1 MSEGS
6 SFSLSRL
13 GRKRSNRQSE
23 LDIFASLVPA
33 ALVGFHPNSGLIS
46 FSNILASELSGYS
59 PDELVKCNILSIFP
73 ELDLSRLS
81 RELSPG
87 DCLTLAS
94 KDNTRLAVEI
104 RLLDQAGDT
113 KRWCLG
119 FVPTGGALPQ
129 WDPGR
134 PVGDDPGRVGNLRS
148 RVSQPV
154 DEIYTQFAEV
164 FEQNNLKA
172 GLASFLRHAQAWTQA
187 EGLVLFFDQDGN
199 GALDPIECHGP
210 MEWLPAQLS
219 FQDVIQ
225 IQSNPIWQLNRRTP
239 TSLHRAARLNGFHTL
254 GCFPFNLPPNNKGI
268 LVLAFE
274 KAPAENFATIGSA
287 LSRAASAI
295 FQFFTFESDLEA
307 LQQRLN
313 QSMSLENQLM
323 SNIAQGC
330 LVLDVNFQI
339 LESNPAAEKILG
351 YRREQVKKH
360 RVEKVLIGTETLQA
374 AFEQLQAQHGR
385 LEPVEVRLYRR
396 SGEAFLAELSAAPIN
411 LPGEADRILILFSDM
426 TKQEV
431 AREQNQ
437 QLEQRAILGE
447 IIAVFAHEVR
457 NPINNI
463 STGLELLALNATQD
477 DPALPTIN
485 RLIQDCDRLAD
496 LMKSILSYT
505 RPVDY
510 TLSLMQLE
518 PFLTNLLERM
528 RPRLER
534 SKVRG
539 SLQIE
544 PDLPSVFGSPRAL
557 EQVFANLMNNA
568 IQAMSDSGGELV
580 LKLQRASESNLTNL
594 SDPSRFL
601 EVSVIDTGP
610 GIPKEIQERLFQPF
624 FTTNSSGT
632 GLGLAIA
639 KRIVTAHRGHIQV
652 NSFPGGTVF
661 QILLPISP
669 ENTA

>member
-1 MSEGS
+1 MP
-6 SFSLSRL
+6 RL

-23 LDIFASLVPA
+23 LDILASLAPV
-33 ALVGFHPNSGLIS
+33 ALVGFHPGSGAIS
-46 FSNILASELSGYS
+46 FSNSLASELSGYT
-59 PDELVKCNILSIFP
+59 PKELAGRNILSIFP
-73 ELDLSRLS
+73 ELDLSRLN
-81 RELSPG
+81 RDPSPG
-87 DCLTLAS
+87 D
-94 KDNTRLAVEI
+94 RLALAGKDTSRLLVEI

-113 KRWCLG
+113 KRWYLG
-119 FVPTGGALPQ
+119 FLPTDDALLP

-134 PVGDDPGRVGNLRS
+134 LAGDDPARVGQLQRLAS
-148 RVSQPV
+148 KPS
-154 DEIYTQFAEV
+154 DEVYTQFAEI
-164 FEQNNLKA
+164 FEQNNLEA
-172 GLASFLRHAQAWTQA
+172 GLASYLSFTQAWTQA
-187 EGLVLFFDQDGN
+187 AGLALFFGQDDK
-199 GALDPIECHGP
+199 GALDSLKTRGP
-210 MEWLPAQLS
+210 MEWLPVQLS

-239 TSLHRAARLNGFHTL
+239 TALHRAARSNGIHTL
-254 GCFPFNLPPNNKGI
+254 GCFSFNLPVNNKGI
-268 LVLAFE
+268 LVLALDE
-274 KAPAENFATIGSA
+274 APPEGFAALGGA
-287 LSRAASAI
+287 LSRAASTI
-295 FQFFTFESDLEA
+295 FQFFSFESDLEA
-307 LQQRLN
+307 LQRKLN
-313 QSMSLENQLM
+313 QSMSLGNQLM
-323 SNIAQGC
+323 SNIVQGC
-330 LVLDVNFQI
+330 LVLDASFQI
-339 LESNPAAEKILG
+339 LESNPAAERILG
-351 YRREQVKKH
+351 YRREQIKKH
-360 RVEKVLIGTETLQA
+360 PVDKVLIGTETLQA
-374 AFEQLQAQHGR
+374 AFEQLKVQHGR

-396 SGEAFLAELSAAPIN
+396 SGEAFLAELSAAPIQ
-411 LPGEADRILILFSDM
+411 LPGEADRILILFQDM
-426 TKQEV
+426 TKQEL
-431 AREQNQ
+431 AREQAQ

-447 IIAVFAHEVR
+447 ITAVFAHEVR

-463 STGLELLALNATQD
+463 STGLELLALNAAQD

-534 SKVRG
+534 SKISG
-539 SLQIE
+539 SLQIQ
-544 PDLPSVFGSPRAL
+544 PGLPPVYGSPRAL

-568 IQAMSDSGGELV
+568 MQAMSESGGELV
-580 LKLQRASESNLTNL
+580 LKLQRASQSSLTNL
-594 SDPSRFL
+594 NDPSRFL

-639 KRIVTAHRGHIQV
+639 KRIITAHRGHIRV

-661 QILLPISP
+661 QVLLPISP
-669 ENTA
+669 ENGA

>member
-6 SFSLSRL
+6 PFSFPRL

-23 LDIFASLVPA
+23 LDILASLAPV
-33 ALVGFHPNSGLIS
+33 ALVGFHPGSGAIS
-46 FSNILASELSGYS
+46 FSNALANELSGYT
-59 PDELVKCNILSIFP
+59 PEELTRLNILSIFP
-73 ELDLSRLS
+73 ELDISRLK
-81 RELSPG
+81 RDLSPG
-87 DCLTLAS
+87 D
-94 KDNTRLAVEI
+94 RLALSHKDTSRLPVEI

-119 FVPTGGALPQ
+119 FLPVDSASLQ

-134 PVGDDPGRVGNLRS
+134 LAEVDPSLAGQTAGLAN
-148 RVSQPV
+148 QPI
-154 DEIYTQFAEV
+154 DKIYTQYVEI
-164 FEQNNLKA
+164 FEQDHLKA
-172 GLASFLRHAQAWTQA
+172 GLASYLSLTQAWIQA
-187 EGLVLFFDQDGN
+187 IGLALFVDQDGK
-199 GALDPIECHGP
+199 GALDPLEIHGP
-210 MEWLPAQLS
+210 LEWLPAQLS
-219 FQDVIQ
+219 FQDFLQ
-225 IQSNPIWQLNRRTP
+225 IQANPIWQINRRTP
-239 TSLHRAARLNGFHTL
+239 TALHRAARSNGIHTL
-254 GCFPFNLPPNNKGI
+254 GCFPFNLPSNRKGM
-268 LVLAFE
+268 LVLACA
-274 KAPAENFATIGSA
+274 KAPLEDLAALGEA
-287 LSRAASAI
+287 LSRSASTI
-295 FQFFTFESDLEA
+295 FQFFSFKSDLEA
-307 LQQRLN
+307 LQQKFY
-313 QSMSLENQLM
+313 QAVSLGNQLM
-323 SNIAQGC
+323 NDVTQGS
-330 LVLDVNFQI
+330 LVLDAGFQI

-360 RVEKVLIGTETLQA
+360 PVEQVLIGTETLQA

-396 SGEAFLAELSAAPIN
+396 SGEAFLAELSASPIH
-411 LPGEADRILILFSDM
+411 LPGQADQILILFQDM
-426 TKQEV
+426 TKQEL
-431 AREQNQ
+431 AREQAQ

-447 IIAVFAHEVR
+447 ITAVFAHEVR

-463 STGLELLALNATQD
+463 STGLELLALNAAQD

-544 PDLPSVFGSPRAL
+544 PGLPFIYGSPRAL

-568 IQAMSDSGGELV
+568 MQAMSESGGELI
-580 LKLQRASESNLTNL
+580 LKLQRASETSLTNL

-639 KRIVTAHRGHIQV
+639 KRIITAHRGHIRV

-669 ENTA
+669 ENSA